1 MRKFCKVW
9 NAKHPTTL
17 HGYVRKKVDNNQ
29 HQCNSEASEERN
41 DGEVAACVSLN
52 TGMEVIIICVVP
64 VELRLGDSGETLK
77 NLCTFE

>member
-41 DGEVAACVSLN
+41 DGEVAW
-52 TGMEVIIICVVP
+52 
-64 VELRLGDSGETLK
+64 K
-77 NLCTFE
+77 